1 MSGVRDKGVS
11 DPPPYLAFAWMD
23 GDLYGTVLKN
33 GKKDLALFEAI
44 TTGVLQGL
52 VPFEE
57 NHRVHTGKPR
67 EHRQFGP
74 H

>member
-1 MSGVRDKGVS
+1 
-11 DPPPYLAFAWMD
+11 MD